1 MYGSNI
7 LCKCVV
13 VISGQGIRPCNNTT
27 HPRLRLLQLYR
38 ARFSSNA
45 RVTSAIMDYG
55 YLYLLTV
62 ETSEY
67 LIMENMEDLF
77 AFCENRTGLYS
88 N

>member
-1 MYGSNI
+1 M
-7 LCKCVV
+7 
-13 VISGQGIRPCNNTT
+13 
-27 HPRLRLLQLYR
+27 QLYR

-45 RVTSAIMDYG
+45 RVISAIMDYG

-77 AFCENRTGLYS
+77 AFCESREQGCILINLFNSYERSKVNYLCCNVSRTS
-88 N
+88 FKI